1 MVSLRSAALA
11 LFAASAT
18 AQKLQ
23 PWGQQNFGSA
33 AVTDFDT
40 STYVER
46 VIDGAP
52 RISLLFNR
60 VRFVTGVYVQSSG
73 DFVTDYE
80 FSLTGFLNAGATRVE
95 FQVCGAKSNFTYVP
109 FVNPDGDGK
118 TLGITTDTLF
128 LSPLAANNG
137 AQTVRINEIYPIF
150 SGDEVFHPNNTSP
163 CAN

>member
-33 AVTDFDT
+33 AVTDFDA

-46 VIDGAP
+46 AVDGVP
-52 RISLLFNR
+52 RFSLLFNFP
-60 VRFVTGVYVQSSG
+60 RFVTGVYVQSSG

-80 FSLTGFLNAGATRVE
+80 FSLTGFLDAGATRVE
-95 FQVCGAKSNFTYVP
+95 FKVCGARSNFTYVP

-118 TLGITTDTLF
+118 TLGISTDTLF
-128 LSPLAANNG
+128 LSPLAARNG

-150 SGDEVFHPNNTSP
+150 RGDEVFSPNNTSP